1 MDNNVD
7 LGDAILRD
15 TNDKLKLGIRA
26 LKYWSVS

>member
-15 TNDKLKLGIRA
+15 TNEKKLGIRA